1 MMTENFIVR
10 YKGGSAPTYQTVGA
24 AGCDLMSAVDQMID
38 PQSWGVVSTGLF
50 LEIPQGYEAQ
60 VRSRSGLALRHGV
73 FVMNSPGTIDCDFR
87 GEIKVILANM
97 GHHPFIVK
105 KGDRIA
111 QMVFSP
117 VFQATF
123 EMAESLT
130 ETARGTGGF
139 GSTGL

>member
-1 MMTENFIVR
+1 MTENFVVR
-10 YKGGSAPTYQTVGA
+10 YRGSAAPSYQTNGA
-24 AGCDLMSAVDQMID
+24 AGCDLTASSDQTID
-38 PQSWGVVSTGLF
+38 PQSWGVVPTGLF
-50 LEIPQGYEAQ
+50 LEIPYGYEAQ

-87 GEIKVILANM
+87 GEIKVILANV

-123 EMAESLT
+123 EMADSLT

-139 GSTGL
+139 GSTGV